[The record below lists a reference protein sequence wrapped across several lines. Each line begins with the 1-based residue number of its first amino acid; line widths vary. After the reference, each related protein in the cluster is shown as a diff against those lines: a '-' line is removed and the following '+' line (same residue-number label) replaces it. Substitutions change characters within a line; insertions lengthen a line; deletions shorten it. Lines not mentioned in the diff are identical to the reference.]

1 MELSKDKSNSTY
13 SPVNKLLDESTE
25 LDFTYDLDE
34 STTTNS
40 PATYYPDS
48 VIKDDRVWTIL
59 PETLNKIK
67 VNSVVYLPLTDR
79 ISSEQGPIED
89 QLNQIVMFD
98 VNKIDVD
105 SSDNLEISFKNL
117 LDSVE
122 LEDKV
127 RLYWCCAFFGKKN
140 KKLNKK
146 LQQNFYT
153 HWMHQHKRTYK
164 NSTIIFVEK
173 NGDEMKMKV

>member
-79 ISSEQGPIED
+79 ISMPLGLIMGG
-89 QLNQIVMFD
+89 LNQIVML
-98 VNKIDVD
+98 DVD
-105 SSDNLEISFKNL
+105 KTYINKRTCDLEFSFKNL
-117 LDSVE
+117 LNTVKP
-122 LEDKV
+122 EDKV
-127 RLYWCCAFFGKKN
+127 RLHWCCVFDRQN
-140 KKLNKK
+140 KKK
-146 LQQNFYT
+146 LCIEFYD
-153 HWMHQHKRTYK
+153 HWMNKHKRTYK